1 LRDSLGAPIDSK
13 DQETMAKPPAKSA
26 SPWLVSTEWL
36 ASRLRSP
43 DLIAVDGSFY
53 LPAQKRD
60 AAAEYKDG
68 HIPGAVRFDIDA
80 IADHSSP
87 LPHMLPSAFDFA
99 MAVGELGISERETV
113 VVYDG
118 IGLFSAPRVWW
129 TFRLFGAEHVFILD
143 GGLPKWKAE
152 GRPLERGTVN
162 RGRKHFITRTPE
174 DIVATLANVQQAV
187 SAHSAQVVDARPAER
202 FRGEAPEPRPGVRP
216 GHIPGSLNVP
226 SSALVESGRLLPA
239 DRLREVFKA
248 NGVDIDKPVIA
259 SCGSGVSAATL
270 WLALDALGKPPARL
284 YDGSWSEW
292 GARADLPAATGAK

>member
-1 LRDSLGAPIDSK
+1 
-13 DQETMAKPPAKSA
+13 MAKPPAKSA

-80 IADHSSP
+80 IADHSSS

-113 VVYDG
+113 VIYDG
-118 IGLFSAPRVWW
+118 MGLVSAPRVWW

-152 GRPLERGTVN
+152 GRPLEQGTVN
-162 RGRKHFITRTPE
+162 RGRRHFITRTPA
-174 DIVATLANVQQAV
+174 DIVATAANVQQAL
-187 SAHSAQVVDARPAER
+187 AGKSAQVVDARPAER
-202 FRGEAPEPRPGVRP
+202 FRGEAAEPRPGVRSGHMP
-216 GHIPGSLNVP
+216 GALNVP
-226 SSALVESGRLLPA
+226 ATSLVENGKLLPP
-239 DRLREVFKA
+239 DRLRQAFA
-248 NGVDIDKPVIA
+248 AGGVDIDKPVIV
-259 SCGSGVSAATL
+259 SCGSGVTAATL
-270 WLALDALGKPPARL
+270 WLALDALGKPPVRL
-284 YDGSWSEW
+284 YDGSWTEW
-292 GARADLPAATGAK
+292 GGRSDLPAATGAT